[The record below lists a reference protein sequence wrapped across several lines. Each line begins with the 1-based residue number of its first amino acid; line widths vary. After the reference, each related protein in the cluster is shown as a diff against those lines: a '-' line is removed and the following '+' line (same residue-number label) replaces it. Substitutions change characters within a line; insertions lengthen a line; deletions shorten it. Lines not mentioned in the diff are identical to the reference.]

1 MVKINKV
8 YQTVLALAN
17 KEQRGYITPQEF
29 NLFADHAQ
37 MDIFEQYFYDLNQ
50 FKRIPGND
58 TNYSDMVN
66 LIEEK
71 IQRFINSSTVG
82 GGAPFFRRAGF
93 TQSNHSIPENFYRL
107 ISIENLNGSSIEK
120 LSFKDYE
127 KAVLSPLT
135 RGTKERAICCMRNN
149 QNFFVS
155 PPSDSII
162 INYIKK
168 PQQPNWTYIVVN
180 EKPLYN
186 STAEDHRDFDLHES
200 EQKELVIKI
209 LQLAGISIKD
219 YEVTQVA
226 AEEEN
231 KTIIQQ
237 KS

>member
-71 IQRFINSSTVG
+71 IERFIVRSTRG
-82 GGAPFFRRAGF
+82 GSTPFFRRAGF
-93 TQSNHSIPENFYRL
+93 TQSSHTIPQNFYRL
-107 ISIENLNGSSIEK
+107 VNVENLNGSSIEK
-120 LSFKDYE
+120 LSWKDYE

-135 RGTKERAICCMRNN
+135 RGTKDRAISCIRD
-149 QNFFVS
+149 QIFFVC

-162 INYIKK
+162 MNYIKK
-168 PQQPNWTYIVVN
+168 PQKPNWTYIVVN